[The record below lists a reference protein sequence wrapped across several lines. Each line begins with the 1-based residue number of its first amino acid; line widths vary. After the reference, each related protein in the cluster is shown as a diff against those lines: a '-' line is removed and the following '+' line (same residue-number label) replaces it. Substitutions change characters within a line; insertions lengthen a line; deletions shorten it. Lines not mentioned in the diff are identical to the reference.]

1 MSNKTNDEKL
11 RILRERLDQI
21 KQKEN
26 GSSSNID
33 VEKQKADTYTQPN
46 SDHIKEYKR
55 PFYSSWLSRIILILA
70 IVYGCFYGYEKF
82 NNSSLENST
91 ETDKNII
98 DTPIKYNLD
107 LKGENI
113 AITATFDDEGSAKAM
128 ANDLEIKGFKS
139 GYFYLPNKSNS
150 KLHQLISRKQEKV

>member
-46 SDHIKEYKR
+46 SDHIKEHKR

-82 NNSSLENST
+82 NNSSLENSTETDTLENST

-139 GYFYLPNKSNS
+139 G
-150 KLHQLISRKQEKV
+150 